1 LKNEVIAEVKNGSFP
16 DESSPVDIA
25 VMHRMFHNNSAL
37 VRKFGLKF
45 IEVATDTLVKMK
57 MAQAGK
63 DLLTLGR
70 LGHKLKSSARTIG
83 AASFADLCEALEKAS
98 VDNSWPDAESLMA
111 EISPLLERIAQQLE
125 NEFSK
130 MSE

>member
-1 LKNEVIAEVKNGSFP
+1 MIEIDEVKNGSFP
-16 DESSPVDIA
+16 DESLPVDIA
-25 VMHRMFHNNSAL
+25 VMYQMFYNNSAL

-45 IEVATDTLVKMK
+45 IEVATDTLVEMK
-57 MAQAGK
+57 VAEAGK

-83 AASFADLCEALEKAS
+83 ASGFADLCEALEKAS
-98 VDNSWPDAESLMA
+98 IDNNWSAAESLMT
-111 EISPLLERIAQQLE
+111 EIPVLLERITQQLE

>member
-1 LKNEVIAEVKNGSFP
+1 
-16 DESSPVDIA
+16 
-25 VMHRMFHNNSAL
+25 MHRMFHDNSAL

-45 IEVATDTLVKMK
+45 IEVATDTLVEMK
-57 MAQAGK
+57 AAQVEK
-63 DLLTLGR
+63 NLQELGR

-98 VDNSWPDAESLMA
+98 VDNRWPDAESLIA
-111 EISPLLERIAQQLE
+111 EISPLLERITQQLE